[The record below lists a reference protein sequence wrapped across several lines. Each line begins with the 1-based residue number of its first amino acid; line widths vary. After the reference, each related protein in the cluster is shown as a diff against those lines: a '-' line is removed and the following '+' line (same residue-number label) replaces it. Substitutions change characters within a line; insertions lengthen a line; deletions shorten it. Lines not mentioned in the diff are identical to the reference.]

1 MEPLEKVFIREVGPR
16 DGLQN
21 ERLHWTPVDRAEF
34 IRKLTDCGIQSV
46 EAVSFVSSK
55 VVPQMAGAEE
65 VMENLVRRSGVEY
78 VGLVLNAT
86 GLQRALATQLDT
98 VNVVVAV
105 SDTFQRKNAGKGR
118 DEALAE
124 LLPLA
129 REAVSSGLTVEATL
143 GTAFGCPFEGEIE
156 TNTVWDVTERL
167 LAVGV
172 SRVTL
177 ADTTGMA
184 HPAQVESACT
194 VFQKKFGQLP
204 GLHFHNTRGLGM
216 ANVYAGYVAGARR
229 FDASF
234 GGLGGCPFAPLSVGN
249 VCTEDVVH
257 MFEQMDVSTGIDLAR
272 LLSLASWVTSKV
284 EHELPG
290 YVWRAGPTE
299 RANGREAPREESS
312 HV

>member
-1 MEPLEKVFIREVGPR
+1 LEKVLVREVGPR

-21 ERLHWTPVDRAEF
+21 ERLHWTPSDRAEL

-105 SDTFQRKNAGKGR
+105 SDTFQRRNAGKGR
-118 DEALAE
+118 EEALTE

-129 REAVSSGLTVEATL
+129 REALSSGLTVEATL
-143 GTAFGCPFEGEIE
+143 GTAFGCPFEGEID
-156 TNTVWDVTERL
+156 TNTVWNVTERL
-167 LAVGV
+167 LDVGV
-172 SRVTL
+172 SSITL

-194 VFQKKFGQLP
+194 VFHRNFGQLP

-257 MFEQMDVSTGIDLAR
+257 LFLQMGVSTGIDLAQ
-272 LLSLASWVTSKV
+272 LLNLAPWVAGKV

-290 YVWRAGPTE
+290 YVWRAGPAE
-299 RANGREAPREESS
+299 RTNRREVSRKESS
-312 HV
+312 NA